1 MMLSRCLVKAFA
13 SIVFPAENRYFSK
26 PLVMSTNEMPSSM
39 SSSET
44 SKAELSHSLMRV
56 ESVFALFDCPA
67 IFCTLLPSPNTEM
80 DTSDENNA
88 GRITA
93 NKTYETRKAYNL
105 Y

>member
-13 SIVFPAENRYFSK
+13 SIVLPAENRYFSK
-26 PLVMSTNEMPSSM
+26 PLVMSTSEMPSSM
-39 SSSET
+39 SSSDT
-44 SKAELSHSLMRV
+44 SKAELSQSLMRG

-67 IFCTLLPSPNTEM
+67 IFCTLLPSPNAET

>member
-1 MMLSRCLVKAFA
+1 MILSRCLVKAFA
-13 SIVFPAENRYFSK
+13 SIVLPAENRYFSK
-26 PLVMSTNEMPSSM
+26 PLVMSTSEMPSSM
-39 SSSET
+39 SSSDT
-44 SKAELSHSLMRV
+44 SKAELSQSLMRG

-67 IFCTLLPSPNTEM
+67 IFCTLLPSPNAET

-93 NKTYETRKAYNL
+93 NKTRKAYNL

>member
-1 MMLSRCLVKAFA
+1 MMFARSLVKIFA
-13 SIVFPAENRYFSK
+13 SAAFPAESQYCST
-26 PLVMSTNEMPSSM
+26 PLAKLTNGMPSSM

-44 SKAELSHSLMRV
+44 SKAELSHSLIRV
-56 ESVFALFDCPA
+56 ESAVALFDCPA
-67 IFCTLLPSPNTEM
+67 IFCTLLPSPNTETE
-80 DTSDENNA
+80 TSDENSA